1 MNSGVLKLLYTNAF
15 NDVELARN
23 CQISISQKEMEINM
37 IDINSRYLSFD
48 NVYLN
53 NIKKQSLE
61 LDIINLKSNRDK
73 YINSAISYAL
83 TIADNEIQEN
93 NSLSVA
99 TIVIGSISSFISTI
113 KDGFNISIVNR
124 SNLSLMS
131 SKLLLSGI
139 SMCQLKNAIEGLKS
153 VCKVI

>member
-37 IDINSRYLSFD
+37 IDINSRYSSFD

-93 NSLSVA
+93 NSFSIA
-99 TIVIGSISSFISTI
+99 AIVIGSITSFISSV
-113 KDGFNISIVNR
+113 KGSCNISIINR
-124 SNLSLMS
+124 TNLSLLS

-139 SMCQLKNAIEGLKS
+139 HMLQLRTALQNLKLA
-153 VCKVI
+153 CDML

>member
-1 MNSGVLKLLYTNAF
+1 MNSGVLRLLYTNAF
-15 NDVELARN
+15 NDIELARN

-37 IDINSRYLSFD
+37 ININSRYSSFD

-61 LDIINLKSNRDK
+61 LDITNMKSNRDK

-113 KDGFNISIVNR
+113 KDSFNISIVNR

-131 SKLLLSGI
+131 SKLLLPGI
-139 SMCQLKNAIEGLKS
+139 SMFQLKNAIEGLKS
-153 VCKVI
+153 VCKLI

>member
-1 MNSGVLKLLYTNAF
+1 MNSGVLRLLYTNAF

-23 CQISISQKEMEINM
+23 YQISISQKEMEINM
-37 IDINSRYLSFD
+37 ININSRYSSFD

-113 KDGFNISIVNR
+113 KDSFNISIVNR

-139 SMCQLKNAIEGLKS
+139 SMLQLKNAIEGLKT
-153 VCKVI
+153 VCKVV

>member
-1 MNSGVLKLLYTNAF
+1 MNSGVLRLLYTNAF
-15 NDVELARN
+15 NDIGLARN

-37 IDINSRYLSFD
+37 ININSRFSSFD

-61 LDIINLKSNRDK
+61 LDIINMKSNRDK

-113 KDGFNISIVNR
+113 KDSFNISIVNR

-131 SKLLLSGI
+131 SKLLLPGI
-139 SMCQLKNAIEGLKS
+139 SMFQLKNAIEGLKIA
-153 VCKVI
+153 CKLV

>member
-1 MNSGVLKLLYTNAF
+1 MNSGVLRLLYTNAF
-15 NDVELARN
+15 NDIELARN

-37 IDINSRYLSFD
+37 IDINSRYSSFD

-99 TIVIGSISSFISTI
+99 TIVIGAISSFISTI

-124 SNLSLMS
+124 SNLSFMS

-139 SMCQLKNAIEGLKS
+139 SMFQLKNAIEGLKS

>member
-1 MNSGVLKLLYTNAF
+1 MNSGDLRFLYTNAF

-37 IDINSRYLSFD
+37 ININSRYSSFD

-53 NIKKQSLE
+53 NIKKQTLE
-61 LDIINLKSNRDK
+61 LDIINLKNNRDK
-73 YINSAISYAL
+73 YINSAIGYAL
-83 TIADNEIQEN
+83 TIAENEIQEN

-113 KDGFNISIVNR
+113 KDSFNISIVNH
-124 SNLSLMS
+124 SNLSLVS

-139 SMCQLKNAIEGLKS
+139 SMFQLKNAIERLKT

>member
-1 MNSGVLKLLYTNAF
+1 MNSGVLRLLYTNAF

-23 CQISISQKEMEINM
+23 YQISISQKEMEINM
-37 IDINSRYLSFD
+37 IDINSRYSSFD

-61 LDIINLKSNRDK
+61 LDIINMKSNRDK

-113 KDGFNISIVNR
+113 KDSFNISIVNH
-124 SNLSLMS
+124 SNLSLVS

-139 SMCQLKNAIEGLKS
+139 SMFQLKNAIERLKT

>member
-1 MNSGVLKLLYTNAF
+1 MNSGVLRLLYTNAF
-15 NDVELARN
+15 NDIELARN

-37 IDINSRYLSFD
+37 ININSRYSSFD

-61 LDIINLKSNRDK
+61 LDIINMKSNRDK

-113 KDGFNISIVNR
+113 KDSFNISIVNR

-131 SKLLLSGI
+131 SKLLLPGI
-139 SMCQLKNAIEGLKS
+139 SMFQLKNAIKGLKIA
-153 VCKVI
+153 CKLI

>member
-37 IDINSRYLSFD
+37 ININSRYSSFD

-124 SNLSLMS
+124 SNLSFMS

-139 SMCQLKNAIEGLKS
+139 SMFQLKNAIEGLKS

>member
-1 MNSGVLKLLYTNAF
+1 MNSGVLRLLYTNAF
-15 NDVELARN
+15 NDIELARN
-23 CQISISQKEMEINM
+23 CQISISQKEVEINM
-37 IDINSRYLSFD
+37 ININSRYSSFD
-48 NVYLN
+48 KVYLN

-61 LDIINLKSNRDK
+61 LDIINMKSNRDK

-113 KDGFNISIVNR
+113 KDSFNISIVNR

-131 SKLLLSGI
+131 SKLLLPGI
-139 SMCQLKNAIEGLKS
+139 SMFQLKNAIEGLKIA
-153 VCKVI
+153 CKLI

>member
-1 MNSGVLKLLYTNAF
+1 MNSGVLRLLYTNAF
-15 NDVELARN
+15 NDIELARN

-37 IDINSRYLSFD
+37 ININSRYSSFD

-61 LDIINLKSNRDK
+61 LDIINMKSNRDK

-83 TIADNEIQEN
+83 TIADNEIQEK

-113 KDGFNISIVNR
+113 KDSFNISIANR

-131 SKLLLSGI
+131 SKLLLPGI
-139 SMCQLKNAIEGLKS
+139 SMFQLKNAIEGLKIA
-153 VCKVI
+153 CKLI

>member
-1 MNSGVLKLLYTNAF
+1 MNSGVLRLLYTNAF

-23 CQISISQKEMEINM
+23 YQISISQKEMEINM

-53 NIKKQSLE
+53 NIKKQTLE
-61 LDIINLKSNRDK
+61 LDIINLKNNRDK

-99 TIVIGSISSFISTI
+99 TIVIGTISSFISTI
-113 KDGFNISIVNR
+113 KDSFNISIVNH
-124 SNLSLMS
+124 SNLSLVS

-139 SMCQLKNAIEGLKS
+139 SMFQLKNAIERLKT

>member
-1 MNSGVLKLLYTNAF
+1 MNSGVLRLLYTNAF
-15 NDVELARN
+15 NDIELARN

-37 IDINSRYLSFD
+37 ININSRYSSFD

-61 LDIINLKSNRDK
+61 LDIINMKSNRDK

-93 NSLSVA
+93 NTFSTA
-99 TIVIGSISSFISTI
+99 AIVIGSVSSFISTI
-113 KDGFNISIVNR
+113 KDSFNISIVNR

-131 SKLLLSGI
+131 SKLLLPGI
-139 SMCQLKNAIEGLKS
+139 SMFQLKNAIEGLKIA
-153 VCKVI
+153 CKLI

>member
-1 MNSGVLKLLYTNAF
+1 MNSGDLRFLYTNAF

-37 IDINSRYLSFD
+37 ININSRYSSFD

-53 NIKKQSLE
+53 NIKKQTLE
-61 LDIINLKSNRDK
+61 LDIINLKNNRDK
-73 YINSAISYAL
+73 YINSAIGYAL
-83 TIADNEIQEN
+83 TIAEDEIQEN

-113 KDGFNISIVNR
+113 KDSFNISIVNR

-139 SMCQLKNAIEGLKS
+139 SMFQLKNAIEGLKT

>member
-1 MNSGVLKLLYTNAF
+1 MNSGVLRLLYTNAF
-15 NDVELARN
+15 NDIELARN

-37 IDINSRYLSFD
+37 ININSRYSSFD

-61 LDIINLKSNRDK
+61 LDIINMKSNRDK

-113 KDGFNISIVNR
+113 KDSFNISIVNR
-124 SNLSLMS
+124 SNLSLIS
-131 SKLLLSGI
+131 SKLLLPGI
-139 SMCQLKNAIEGLKS
+139 SMFQLKNAIEGLKIA
-153 VCKVI
+153 CKLI

>member
-1 MNSGVLKLLYTNAF
+1 MNSGVLRLLYTNAF

-23 CQISISQKEMEINM
+23 YQISISQKEMEINM
-37 IDINSRYLSFD
+37 ININSRYSSFD

-61 LDIINLKSNRDK
+61 LDIINMKSNRDK

-113 KDGFNISIVNR
+113 KDSFNISIVNR

-131 SKLLLSGI
+131 SKLLLPGI
-139 SMCQLKNAIEGLKS
+139 SMFQLKNAIEGLKIA
-153 VCKVI
+153 CKLI

>member
-1 MNSGVLKLLYTNAF
+1 MDSTLIKILYTNAF
-15 NDVELARN
+15 NDIESARS

-37 IDINSRYLSFD
+37 IDINSRYSSFD

-99 TIVIGSISSFISTI
+99 AIVIGSISSFISTI

-139 SMCQLKNAIEGLKS
+139 SMFQLKNSIEGLKS

>member
-1 MNSGVLKLLYTNAF
+1 MNSGVLRLLYTNAF
-15 NDVELARN
+15 NDIELARN

-37 IDINSRYLSFD
+37 ININSRYSSFD

-61 LDIINLKSNRDK
+61 LDIINMKSNRDK

-113 KDGFNISIVNR
+113 KDSFNISIVNR

-139 SMCQLKNAIEGLKS
+139 SMFQLKNAIEGLKIA
-153 VCKVI
+153 CKLI

>member
-1 MNSGVLKLLYTNAF
+1 MNSGVLRLLYTNAF
-15 NDVELARN
+15 NDIELARN

-37 IDINSRYLSFD
+37 ININSRYSSFD

-61 LDIINLKSNRDK
+61 LDIINMKSNRDK

-83 TIADNEIQEN
+83 TIADNEIQKN

-113 KDGFNISIVNR
+113 KDSFNISIVNR

-131 SKLLLSGI
+131 SKLLLPGI
-139 SMCQLKNAIEGLKS
+139 SMFQLKNAIEGLKIA
-153 VCKVI
+153 CKLI

>member
-1 MNSGVLKLLYTNAF
+1 MNSGVLRLLYTNAF
-15 NDVELARN
+15 NDIELARN

-37 IDINSRYLSFD
+37 ININSRYSSFD

-53 NIKKQSLE
+53 NIKKQTLE
-61 LDIINLKSNRDK
+61 LDIINLKNNRDK

-99 TIVIGSISSFISTI
+99 TIVIGYISSFISTI
-113 KDGFNISIVNR
+113 KDSFNISIVNR
-124 SNLSLMS
+124 SNLSLIS
-131 SKLLLSGI
+131 SKLLLPGI
-139 SMCQLKNAIEGLKS
+139 SMFQLKNAIEGLKKA
-153 VCKVI
+153 CKLI

>member
-1 MNSGVLKLLYTNAF
+1 MNSGVLRLLYTNAF
-15 NDVELARN
+15 NDIELARN

-37 IDINSRYLSFD
+37 ININSRYSSFD

-61 LDIINLKSNRDK
+61 LDITNMKSNRDK

-113 KDGFNISIVNR
+113 KDSFNISIVNR

-131 SKLLLSGI
+131 SKLLLPGI
-139 SMCQLKNAIEGLKS
+139 SMFQLKNAIEGLKIA
-153 VCKVI
+153 CKLI

>member
-1 MNSGVLKLLYTNAF
+1 MNSGVLRLLYTNAF

-23 CQISISQKEMEINM
+23 YQISISQKEMEINM
-37 IDINSRYLSFD
+37 ININSRYSSFD

-113 KDGFNISIVNR
+113 KDSFNISIVNR

-139 SMCQLKNAIEGLKS
+139 SMFQLKNAIEGLKT
-153 VCKVI
+153 VCKVV

>member
-1 MNSGVLKLLYTNAF
+1 MNSGVLRLLYTNAF
-15 NDVELARN
+15 NDIELARN

-37 IDINSRYLSFD
+37 ININSRYSSFD

-53 NIKKQSLE
+53 NIKKQTLE
-61 LDIINLKSNRDK
+61 LDIINMKSNRDK

-113 KDGFNISIVNR
+113 KDSFNISIVNR

-131 SKLLLSGI
+131 SKLLLPGI
-139 SMCQLKNAIEGLKS
+139 SMFQLKNAIEGLKIA
-153 VCKVI
+153 CKLI

>member
-37 IDINSRYLSFD
+37 IDINSRYSSFD

-99 TIVIGSISSFISTI
+99 TIVIGAISSFISTI

-124 SNLSLMS
+124 SNLSFMS

-139 SMCQLKNAIEGLKS
+139 SMFQLKNAIEGLKS

>member
-15 NDVELARN
+15 NDVELARS

-37 IDINSRYLSFD
+37 IDINSRYSSFD

-124 SNLSLMS
+124 SNLSFMS

-139 SMCQLKNAIEGLKS
+139 SMFQLKNAIEGLKS

>member
-1 MNSGVLKLLYTNAF
+1 MNSGVLRLLYTNAF
-15 NDVELARN
+15 NDIELARN

-37 IDINSRYLSFD
+37 IDINSRYSSFD

-61 LDIINLKSNRDK
+61 LDIINMKSNRDK

-113 KDGFNISIVNR
+113 KDSFNISIVNR

-131 SKLLLSGI
+131 SKLLLPGI
-139 SMCQLKNAIEGLKS
+139 SMFQLKNAIEGLKIA
-153 VCKVI
+153 CKLI

>member
-37 IDINSRYLSFD
+37 IDINSRYSSFD

-61 LDIINLKSNRDK
+61 FDIINLKSNRDK

-124 SNLSLMS
+124 SNLSFMS

-139 SMCQLKNAIEGLKS
+139 SMFQLKNAIEGLKS

>member
-1 MNSGVLKLLYTNAF
+1 MNSGVLRLLYTNAF
-15 NDVELARN
+15 NDIELARN

-37 IDINSRYLSFD
+37 ININSRYSSFD

-53 NIKKQSLE
+53 NIKKQTLE
-61 LDIINLKSNRDK
+61 LDIINLKNNRDK

-113 KDGFNISIVNR
+113 KDSFNISIVNR

-131 SKLLLSGI
+131 SKLLLPGI
-139 SMCQLKNAIEGLKS
+139 SMFQLKNAIEGLKIA
-153 VCKVI
+153 CKLI

>member
-1 MNSGVLKLLYTNAF
+1 MNSGVLRLLYTNAF
-15 NDVELARN
+15 NDIELARN

-37 IDINSRYLSFD
+37 ININSRYSSFD

-61 LDIINLKSNRDK
+61 LDIINMKSNRDK

-93 NSLSVA
+93 NTFSTA
-99 TIVIGSISSFISTI
+99 AIVIGSISSFISTV
-113 KDGFNISIVNR
+113 KNSFNISITN
-124 SNLSLMS
+124 STNLSLLS
-131 SKLLLSGI
+131 NKLVLSGFH
-139 SMCQLKNAIEGLKS
+139 MFQLKRAIDDLKS
-153 VCKVI
+153 SCNVF

>member
-1 MNSGVLKLLYTNAF
+1 MNSGVLRLLYTNAF
-15 NDVELARN
+15 NDIELARN

-37 IDINSRYLSFD
+37 ININSRYSSFD

-61 LDIINLKSNRDK
+61 LDIINMKSNRDK

-113 KDGFNISIVNR
+113 KDSFNISIVNR

-131 SKLLLSGI
+131 SKLLLPGI
-139 SMCQLKNAIEGLKS
+139 SMFQLKNAIEGLKIA
-153 VCKVI
+153 CKLI

>member
-15 NDVELARN
+15 NDVELART

-37 IDINSRYLSFD
+37 IDINSRYSSFD

-124 SNLSLMS
+124 SNLSFMS

-139 SMCQLKNAIEGLKS
+139 SMFQLKNAIEGLKS